1 MKMKKVLP
9 LLLLLTTQ
17 LSILAQD
24 YKFGKVSKEELEEK
38 FYPLDSTADAA
49 YLFKKRRTYFN
60 YNQSSGFELITK
72 IHERI
77 KVYSKDGFDK
87 ATVIIPYYSS
97 DNGKDEKIYGLKA
110 YVFNSNKGKIVKK
123 KLSNKNVFKEKVND
137 NWNQKK
143 ITMPDVK
150 VGSVIDIKYEINS
163 PFYYKIDD
171 LEFQFDI
178 PVKKLDYEVEIPEF
192 YNFKVASKGYYI
204 IRPQLS
210 VENSSIVI
218 NSKQRTGVYV
228 SKTTFS
234 QDKIDYKSNRSNF
247 KATYIPALK
256 NNEPFVSNIN
266 TYRGGLKYELEST
279 NFVNI
284 GGDFRSYSNSW
295 KQVAKQIYKSSSF
308 GGELSKSSY
317 YKDDLNK
324 ILAESKTEVDRLFNI
339 YNFVKQRVKW
349 NEYYGIYSDKG
360 VRKAFKDRVGNVADI
375 NLMLTSML
383 RTSGLNA
390 DPVLVSTRANGVPFF
405 PTIDGFNYVISV
417 VELTSGGIVLLDAT
431 EPYSTPNILPTRAL
445 NWNGRRITKDGNSSW
460 VKLATT
466 KHATEDNNIM
476 VNISDDLMISGLYRT
491 KFSNLS
497 ALTYRKNHNHLTE
510 EAVVTGLEEKTNVE
524 IEDIKILNDKNIYKI
539 PTRTIKFNSDGL
551 IESVNGKLYIEPLLF
566 LTERRNPFKLEE
578 RKFPVDFT
586 TPWKVKNV
594 VSIKIPEGYKIEA
607 IPESFAIGLPD
618 NLGVFKYQI
627 QENAGK
633 ISTISS
639 MQFNTAIVSP
649 QYYESLKKF
658 YGDLVKKQTEKIV
671 LIKI

>member
-1 MKMKKVLP
+1 MKKVLP

-38 FYPLDSTADAA
+38 FHPLDSTADAA
-49 YLFKKRRTYFN
+49 YLFKKRRTYYDYISN
-60 YNQSSGFELITK
+60 NGFQLVTEF
-72 IHERI
+72 HERI
-77 KVYSKDGFDK
+77 KVYNKEGFDM
-87 ATVIIPYYSS
+87 ATKEVVYYKPESGESESVSS
-97 DNGKDEKIYGLKA
+97 IKGYTFNLNGNKIDKEKLSVKSIFTENISK
-110 YVFNSNKGKIVKK
+110 FRSVKK
-123 KLSNKNVFKEKVND
+123 ISMPKVKEGSIIELRYKVYSPYVQSISDLKL
-137 NWNQKK
+137 Q
-143 ITMPDVK
+143 
-150 VGSVIDIKYEINS
+150 YH
-163 PFYYKIDD
+163 
-171 LEFQFDI
+171 I
-178 PVKKLDYEVEIPEF
+178 PVKKLDYSVEIPE
-192 YNFKVASKGYYI
+192 YYIFKKNTIGYYPVKQI
-204 IRPQLS
+204 NTSKNGKIGDTNYKIEVTS
-210 VENSSIVI
+210 FEEEN
-218 NSKQRTGVYV
+218 
-228 SKTTFS
+228 
-234 QDKIDYKSNRSNF
+234 
-247 KATYIPALK
+247 IPALK
-256 NNEPFVSNIN
+256 NDEPFVSSVKN
-266 TYRGGLKYELEST
+266 YRSGMKFELTQT
-279 NFVNI
+279 NFISI
-284 GGDFRSYSNSW
+284 GGDFKSFSNSW
-295 KQVAKQIYKSSSF
+295 EQVAKQIYKSSSF

-324 ILAESKTEVDRLFNI
+324 ILAESKTEVDKLLNI
-339 YNFVKQRVKW
+339 FNFVKQRVKW
-349 NEYYGIYSDKG
+349 NEYFGIYSDKG

-405 PTIDGFNYVISV
+405 PTIDGFNYVVSV
-417 VELTSGGIVLLDAT
+417 VELSSGGLILLDAT
-431 EPYSTPNILPTRAL
+431 EQYSTPNILPRRAL

-466 KHATEDNNIM
+466 KHATEDNNLM
-476 VNISDDLMISGLYRT
+476 VNIYDDLMVNGLYRT

-510 EAVVTGLEEKTNVE
+510 EAVITGLEEKTNVE
-524 IEDIKILNDKNIYKI
+524 IEDFKILNEKNIYKT

-551 IESVNGKLYIEPLLF
+551 IESINGKLYIEPLLF

-594 VSIKIPEGYKIEA
+594 VSIKIPEGYKVETV
-607 IPESFAIGLPD
+607 PESFAIGLPD

-627 QENAGK
+627 QESSGK

-639 MQFNTAIVSP
+639 MQFNTAIVAP

-658 YGDLVKKQTEKIV
+658 YGDLVKKQSEKIV

>member
-1 MKMKKVLP
+1 MKKVLP

-38 FYPLDSTADAA
+38 FHPLDSTADAA
-49 YLFKKRRTYFN
+49 YLFKKRRTYYDYISN
-60 YNQSSGFELITK
+60 NGFQLVTEF
-72 IHERI
+72 HERI
-77 KVYSKDGFDK
+77 KVYNKEGFDM
-87 ATVIIPYYSS
+87 ATKEVVYYKPESGESESVSS
-97 DNGKDEKIYGLKA
+97 IKGYTFNLNGNKIDKEKLSVKSIFTENISK
-110 YVFNSNKGKIVKK
+110 FRSVKK
-123 KLSNKNVFKEKVND
+123 ISMPKVKEGSIIELRYKVYSPYVQSISDLKL
-137 NWNQKK
+137 Q
-143 ITMPDVK
+143 
-150 VGSVIDIKYEINS
+150 YH
-163 PFYYKIDD
+163 
-171 LEFQFDI
+171 I
-178 PVKKLDYEVEIPEF
+178 PVKKLDYSVEIPE
-192 YNFKVASKGYYI
+192 YYIFKKNTIGYYPVKQI
-204 IRPQLS
+204 NTSKNGKIGDTNYKIEVTS
-210 VENSSIVI
+210 FEEEN
-218 NSKQRTGVYV
+218 
-228 SKTTFS
+228 
-234 QDKIDYKSNRSNF
+234 
-247 KATYIPALK
+247 IPALK
-256 NNEPFVSNIN
+256 NDEPFVSSVKN
-266 TYRGGLKYELEST
+266 YRSGMKFELTQT
-279 NFVNI
+279 NFISI
-284 GGDFRSYSNSW
+284 GGDFKSFSNSW
-295 KQVAKQIYKSSSF
+295 EQVAKQIYKSSSF

-324 ILAESKTEVDRLFNI
+324 ILAESKTEVDKLLNI
-339 YNFVKQRVKW
+339 FNFVKQRVKW
-349 NEYYGIYSDKG
+349 NEYFGIYSDKG

-405 PTIDGFNYVISV
+405 PTIDGFNYVVSV
-417 VELTSGGIVLLDAT
+417 VELSSGGLILLDAT
-431 EPYSTPNILPTRAL
+431 EQYSTPNILPRRAL

-466 KHATEDNNIM
+466 KHATEDNNLM
-476 VNISDDLMISGLYRT
+476 VNISDDLMVSGLYRT

-510 EAVVTGLEEKTNVE
+510 EAVITGLEEKTNVE
-524 IEDIKILNDKNIYKI
+524 IEDFKILNEKNIYKT

-551 IESVNGKLYIEPLLF
+551 IESINGKLYIEPLLF

-594 VSIKIPEGYKIEA
+594 VSIKIPEGYKVETV
-607 IPESFAIGLPD
+607 PESFAIGLPD

-627 QENAGK
+627 RESSGK

>member
-1 MKMKKVLP
+1 MKKVLP

-390 DPVLVSTRANGVPFF
+390 DPVFSKYKSKRSAF
-405 PTIDGFNYVISV
+405 
-417 VELTSGGIVLLDAT
+417 
-431 EPYSTPNILPTRAL
+431 
-445 NWNGRRITKDGNSSW
+445 
-460 VKLATT
+460 
-466 KHATEDNNIM
+466 
-476 VNISDDLMISGLYRT
+476 
-491 KFSNLS
+491 FSN
-497 ALTYRKNHNHLTE
+497 N
-510 EAVVTGLEEKTNVE
+510 
-524 IEDIKILNDKNIYKI
+524 
-539 PTRTIKFNSDGL
+539 
-551 IESVNGKLYIEPLLF
+551 
-566 LTERRNPFKLEE
+566 RRF
-578 RKFPVDFT
+578 
-586 TPWKVKNV
+586 
-594 VSIKIPEGYKIEA
+594 
-607 IPESFAIGLPD
+607 
-618 NLGVFKYQI
+618 
-627 QENAGK
+627 
-633 ISTISS
+633 
-639 MQFNTAIVSP
+639 
-649 QYYESLKKF
+649 
-658 YGDLVKKQTEKIV
+658 
-671 LIKI
+671 

>member
-1 MKMKKVLP
+1 MKKVLP
-9 LLLLLTTQ
+9 LLLLLLTTQ

-38 FYPLDSTADAA
+38 FYPLDSTADAV
-49 YLFKKRRTYFN
+49 YLFKKRRTYYDYITN
-60 YNQSSGFELITK
+60 NGFQLVTEF
-72 IHERI
+72 HERI
-77 KVYSKDGFDK
+77 KVYNKEGFNMATKEVVYYKPESGESESVSSIKGYTFNLNGNKIEKEKLSTKSIFTENISKFR
-87 ATVIIPYYSS
+87 S
-97 DNGKDEKIYGLKA
+97 
-110 YVFNSNKGKIVKK
+110 VKK
-123 KLSNKNVFKEKVND
+123 ISMPKVKE
-137 NWNQKK
+137 
-143 ITMPDVK
+143 
-150 VGSVIDIKYEINS
+150 GSVIELRYKVYS
-163 PFYYKIDD
+163 PYVQSISD
-171 LEFQFDI
+171 LKLQYHI
-178 PVKKLDYEVEIPEF
+178 PVKKLDYSVEIPE
-192 YNFKVASKGYYI
+192 YYIFKKNTIGYYPVKQ
-204 IRPQLS
+204 IRTS
-210 VENSSIVI
+210 KNGKIGDTNYKIEVTSFVEEN
-218 NSKQRTGVYV
+218 
-228 SKTTFS
+228 
-234 QDKIDYKSNRSNF
+234 
-247 KATYIPALK
+247 IPALK
-256 NNEPFVSNIN
+256 NDEPFVSSVKN
-266 TYRGGLKYELEST
+266 YRSGLKFELTQT
-279 NFVNI
+279 NFISI
-284 GGDFRSYSNSW
+284 GGDFKSYSSSW
-295 KQVAKQIYKSSSF
+295 EQVAKQIYKSSSF

-324 ILAESKTEVDRLFNI
+324 ILAESKTEVDKLLNI

-383 RTSGLNA
+383 RNSGLNA

-405 PTIDGFNYVISV
+405 PTIDGFNYVVSV
-417 VELTSGGIVLLDAT
+417 VELSSGGLILLDAT
-431 EPYSTPNILPTRAL
+431 EPYSTPNILPRRAL

-476 VNISDDLMISGLYRT
+476 VNISDDLMINGLYRT

-497 ALTYRKNHNHLTE
+497 ALTYRKNNNHLTE

-551 IESVNGKLYIEPLLF
+551 IESINGKLYVEPLLF

>member
-1 MKMKKVLP
+1 MKKVLP

-38 FYPLDSTADAA
+38 FHPLDSTADAA
-49 YLFKKRRTYFN
+49 YLFKKRRTYYDYISN
-60 YNQSSGFELITK
+60 NGFQLVTEF
-72 IHERI
+72 HERI
-77 KVYSKDGFDK
+77 KVYNKEGFDM
-87 ATVIIPYYSS
+87 ATKEVVYYKPESGESESVSS
-97 DNGKDEKIYGLKA
+97 IKGYTFNLNGNKIDKEKLSVKSIFTENISK
-110 YVFNSNKGKIVKK
+110 FRSVKK
-123 KLSNKNVFKEKVND
+123 ISMPKVKEGSIIELRYKVYSPYVQSISDLKL
-137 NWNQKK
+137 Q
-143 ITMPDVK
+143 
-150 VGSVIDIKYEINS
+150 YH
-163 PFYYKIDD
+163 
-171 LEFQFDI
+171 I
-178 PVKKLDYEVEIPEF
+178 PVKKLDYSVEIPE
-192 YNFKVASKGYYI
+192 YYIFKKNTIGYYPVKQI
-204 IRPQLS
+204 NTSKNGKIGDTNYKIEVTS
-210 VENSSIVI
+210 FEEEN
-218 NSKQRTGVYV
+218 
-228 SKTTFS
+228 
-234 QDKIDYKSNRSNF
+234 
-247 KATYIPALK
+247 IPALK
-256 NNEPFVSNIN
+256 NDEPFVSSVKN
-266 TYRGGLKYELEST
+266 YRSGMKFELTQT
-279 NFVNI
+279 NFISI
-284 GGDFRSYSNSW
+284 GGDFKSFSNSW
-295 KQVAKQIYKSSSF
+295 EQVAKQIYKSSSF

-324 ILAESKTEVDRLFNI
+324 ILAESKTEVDKLLNI
-339 YNFVKQRVKW
+339 FNFVKQRVKW
-349 NEYYGIYSDKG
+349 NEYFGIYSDKG

-405 PTIDGFNYVISV
+405 PTIDGFNYVVSV
-417 VELTSGGIVLLDAT
+417 VELSSGGLILLDAT
-431 EPYSTPNILPTRAL
+431 EQYSTPNILPRRAL

-466 KHATEDNNIM
+466 KHATEDNNLM
-476 VNISDDLMISGLYRT
+476 VNIYDDLMVNGLYRT

-510 EAVVTGLEEKTNVE
+510 EAVITGLEEKTNVE
-524 IEDIKILNDKNIYKI
+524 IEDFKILNEKNIYKT

-551 IESVNGKLYIEPLLF
+551 IESINGKLYIEPLLF

-594 VSIKIPEGYKIEA
+594 VSIKIPEGYKVETV
-607 IPESFAIGLPD
+607 PESFAIGLPD

-627 QENAGK
+627 RESSGK

-639 MQFNTAIVSP
+639 MQFNTAIVAP

-658 YGDLVKKQTEKIV
+658 YGDLVKKQSEKIV